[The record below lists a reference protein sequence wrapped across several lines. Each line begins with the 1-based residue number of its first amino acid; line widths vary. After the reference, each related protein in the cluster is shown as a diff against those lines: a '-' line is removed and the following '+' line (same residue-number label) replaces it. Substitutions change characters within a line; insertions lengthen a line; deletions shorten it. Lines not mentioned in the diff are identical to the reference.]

1 MRARPPARYWTP
13 VSFSLVHMT
22 RALLAVSMVVS
33 DGLTS
38 DFQSVLDYSEFAVLC
53 AYAGAASGAMLFS
66 LARGWL
72 WDARLSCPLHILDW
86 TVFAAMLLL
95 TGGYQTPFF
104 MLAIMVLLSSVRCFG
119 VQRLPQITLLLLAAY
134 LLFGT
139 IGYHIGHVNED
150 PAEIAS
156 ASLGFVLVLA
166 VAARL
171 FPPAEFRMEPMDTLY
186 LSNIYAQPEM
196 FRTMLRHVMD
206 YYDADHGLVIWEEEG
221 QRHAVTNTGNSFDG
235 IDQPKPTDHAGHAP
249 FAYASHAGQKLSF
262 LPSGQM
268 RLQTQRDLQLDRT
281 AATFGMEQILVI
293 PIGFADTDAL
303 IFVARK
309 RPFTKDDVS
318 TATMIQQ
325 RMTEEALYA
334 SAAHTASIMARKT
347 ERSQLAHDLH
357 DTAIQSITSIQLQA
371 SAIKYAFA
379 RQEDPAALNARVD
392 AICAVALSELHHLR
406 ELQHDM
412 EATDLPAADFQPA
425 LARLTDALSRQW
437 GISCIL
443 HPFSSAG
450 ASSLSIQQKMDI
462 IMIIREAVANA
473 VKHGH
478 ADRVEID
485 LSISP
490 AFINLSLSDNG
501 SGLSNTV
508 KWPRSIT
515 TRVVNN
521 GGQVEFQKN
530 NGGCHVLV
538 QMPV

>member
-1 MRARPPARYWTP
+1 MSARLPARYWTP

-22 RALLAVSMVVS
+22 RALLAVSVVVS

-38 DFQSVLDYSEFAVLC
+38 DFQSALDYSEFAVLC
-53 AYAGAASGAMLFS
+53 TYAVAASGAMILS
-66 LARGWL
+66 LSRGWL

-86 TVFAAMLLL
+86 TAFSAMLLL

-119 VQRLPQITLLLLAAY
+119 VQRLPQITLLLLAVY

-139 IGYHIGHVNED
+139 IGYYIGHADED

-171 FPPAEFRMEPMDTLY
+171 FPPSEFRMERMDTLY
-186 LSNIYAQPEM
+186 LSNIYAKPEM
-196 FRTMLRHVMD
+196 FRAMLRHVMD
-206 YYDADHGLVIWEEEG
+206 YYDAENGLLIWEEEG
-221 QRHAVTNTGNSFDG
+221 QRHAVNTTGKPYDG
-235 IDQPKPTDHAGHAP
+235 IDQPKPTDHAGQAP
-249 FAYASHAGQKLSF
+249 FAYASQSGQKLSF

-268 RLQTQRDLQLDRT
+268 RLHTQRDIQLDRT
-281 AATFGMEQILVI
+281 AATFGIEQILAI

-303 IFVARK
+303 LFVARD

-318 TATMIQQ
+318 TATAIQQ
-325 RMTEEALYA
+325 RMTEEALHA
-334 SAAHTASIMARKT
+334 SAAHTASLMARKT
-347 ERSQLAHDLH
+347 ERSQLANDLH

-379 RQEDPAALNARVD
+379 RHEEPAALNARVD

-406 ELQHDM
+406 EMQHDM
-412 EATDLPAADFQPA
+412 ESTDLPAADFQPA
-425 LARLTDALSRQW
+425 LTKLTDALSRQW
-437 GISCIL
+437 GITCIL

-462 IMIIREAVANA
+462 TMIIREAVANA

-478 ADRVEID
+478 ADRVDID

-490 AFINLSLSDNG
+490 TFIDLSLSDNG
-501 SGLSNTV
+501 SGLSSTV

-521 GGQVEFQKN
+521 GGQVEFKKN
-530 NGGCHVLV
+530 KEGCHVLV